1 MISRLNKFIKSS
13 LFHHDNREGILAK
26 ENKRDDS
33 FWNFLLGL
41 GVGIVGY
48 TIFSKLFPPKDVECP
63 ICKSPVKPKS
73 PRCPVCKNELVWD

>member
-1 MISRLNKFIKSS
+1 
-13 LFHHDNREGILAK
+13 
-26 ENKRDDS
+26 
-33 FWNFLLGL
+33 LGL